1 MVNNYGI
8 QNEYDFIELFNNKSI
23 NELNNNS
30 KLFIKDLF
38 GKELDPSIKFNA

>member
-8 QNEYDFIELFNNKSI
+8 QNEYDFIELFNNKCI
-23 NELNNNS
+23 NELDNNS

-38 GKELDPSIKFNA
+38 GEELDPSIKFNA